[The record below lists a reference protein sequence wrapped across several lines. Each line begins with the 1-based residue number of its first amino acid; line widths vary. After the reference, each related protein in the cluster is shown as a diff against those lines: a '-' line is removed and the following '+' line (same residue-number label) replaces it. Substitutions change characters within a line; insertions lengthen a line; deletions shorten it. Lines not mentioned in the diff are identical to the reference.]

1 MKESATL
8 FLRIALLIW
17 LAAGSRPVG
26 AQSANQIFGPPTGD
40 PPARMFPGITT
51 DDSGFGNLLHSFGIG
66 SSIEEARAAAA
77 ADGMKLLAQLMEKN
91 GYDRQQAWIAF
102 YGSPEG
108 QRIMRVPGALS
119 LLTDWF
125 NATMALSSRAHPPIT
140 SGRVGPEGKSSF
152 QPADQAAGG
161 EVAGT
166 LTPPFLGPYR
176 PNAYGPGINSDAAG
190 RPFVWQPDNAPADPL
205 ARVRSDVFGP
215 GIGMDQYGRPVHAAC
230 PPFQQTC

>member
-1 MKESATL
+1 MKVSATL

-40 PPARMFPGITT
+40 PPARMFPGVTT
-51 DDSGFGNLLHSFGIG
+51 DMNSGIGQLLHGLGIG

-77 ADGMKLLAQLMEKN
+77 ADGMKLLAQLMEKS
-91 GYDRQQAWIAF
+91 GYDRQQAWLAF
-102 YGSPEG
+102 YQSAKG

-125 NATMALSSRAHPPIT
+125 NATMALSSGQHPPANLE
-140 SGRVGPEGKSSF
+140 PQGKSSV
-152 QPADQAAGG
+152 QPTNQTTG
-161 EVAGT
+161 EVVGT

-176 PNAYGPGINSDAAG
+176 SNAYGPGINSDAAG
-190 RPFVWQPDNAPADPL
+190 RPFVWQPEQGPPDPL
-205 ARVRSDVFGP
+205 AKVRPDVFGP
-215 GIGMDQYGRPVHAAC
+215 GVGMDQYGRPVHAAC
-230 PPFQQTC
+230 PPYQSIC